1 MLLGD
6 DERHGHTQFTLRG
19 LEAGKMEERGLKKLP
34 LYSFAVLAISLMVN
48 GCFKMGPDY
57 QRPGMKFQVP
67 AHYQY
72 TPSELTMPETDDQ
85 WWRVFSDPELNQL
98 VEEVVHNNLD
108 IKRATAAVLEVRAQ
122 LVSTRADRFP
132 QVDVQGRAE
141 QQRSPKGTAS
151 NRTIESYDLAL
162 PASFEIDLW
171 GRLARAEEA
180 ARANLLQ
187 AEENRHT
194 VAQTVV
200 AETVTLYLQMESL
213 ERGIDIA
220 KKLIESFRRSLNL
233 VESRYKRGL
242 TSVLDVRQARR
253 VLAGAEATLPSLRQD
268 LGTTQQALSVL
279 LGRYPETRPPRLQPE
294 DYYKR
299 LAPVPPGLPS
309 ELLLRRPDIRA
320 AEKQLLSLNAL
331 IGVAK
336 ASRFPRIVLTGSYG
350 YTSED
355 LNRLLKPES
364 ELWNIA
370 AGITQP
376 LFDAGKL
383 QAAQRAAEARYQQG
397 VAEYAKTVLSAFAEV
412 EGAFLTREEQ
422 LKRRDYVV
430 TFLREAREAQ
440 RIAESRYEKG
450 LVDFLTVLDTQRT
463 RFEAERDL
471 LEVDFTL
478 MNNRVNLHRA
488 LGGGWGDPG
497 PVMLG
502 QEDQTTKRTKG
513 E

>member
-1 MLLGD
+1 VKRL
-6 DERHGHTQFTLRG
+6 F
-19 LEAGKMEERGLKKLP
+19 
-34 LYSFAVLAISLMVN
+34 LYACALLAISFTVS
-48 GCFKMGPDY
+48 GCLKMGPDY
-57 QRPGMKFQVP
+57 QRPDIGFQVP

-72 TPSELTMPETDDQ
+72 TPSELIMPEPDDQ
-85 WWRVFSDPELNQL
+85 WWHVFNDPELNQL
-98 VEEVVHNNLD
+98 VEQVLKNNLD
-108 IKRATAAVLEVRAQ
+108 IKRAAAAVLEVRAQ

-132 QVDVQGRAE
+132 QAEVQGQAE
-141 QQRSPKGTAS
+141 RQQLPKSTS
-151 NRTIESYDLAL
+151 VDRTFNSYELAL

-187 AEENRHT
+187 AEANRRT

-200 AETVTLYLQMESL
+200 AETVTLYLQMESF

-220 KKLIESFRRSLNL
+220 NKLVESFRRSLNL

-268 LGTTQQALSVL
+268 LGTTQQALAVL
-279 LGRYPETRPPRLQPE
+279 LGSYPETRPPRLQPE

-299 LAPVPPGLPS
+299 LEPVPPGLPS

-320 AEKQLLSLNAL
+320 AEEQLVALNAL
-331 IGVAK
+331 VGAAK
-336 ASRFPRIVLTGSYG
+336 ASRFPRIVLTSTYG

-355 LNRLLKPES
+355 LDRLFKPEN
-364 ELWNIA
+364 ELWSIA
-370 AGITQP
+370 AGIAQP

-383 QAAQRAAEARYQQG
+383 RAAQRAAEARYQQG
-397 VAEYAKTVLSAFAEV
+397 VAEYAQTVLSAFAEV

-422 LKRRDYVV
+422 LKRREYVV
-430 TFLREAREAQ
+430 TFLHEAREAQ

-450 LVDFLTVLDTQRT
+450 LTDFLTVLDTQRS

-478 MNNRVNLHRA
+478 LNNRVNLHRA

-497 PVMLG
+497 PVVLG
-502 QEDQTTKRTKG
+502 QEGQATKKAK
-513 E
+513 ED

>member
-1 MLLGD
+1 MK
-6 DERHGHTQFTLRG
+6 R
-19 LEAGKMEERGLKKLP
+19 
-34 LYSFAVLAISLMVN
+34 SLMYSHVVLVVIFILA
-48 GCFKMGPDY
+48 GCMKLGPDY
-57 QRPGMKFQVP
+57 QKPDIGIQVP
-67 AHYQY
+67 ADYQY
-72 TPSELTMPETDDQ
+72 TPTELVMPEPDDQ
-85 WWRVFSDPELNQL
+85 WWRVFNDPELNQL
-98 VEEVVHNNLD
+98 VEEVLKNNLD
-108 IKRATAAVLEVRAQ
+108 LKRATAAVLEVRAQ
-122 LVSTRADRFP
+122 LVETRAERFP
-132 QVDVQGRAE
+132 QVGLDAQGQR
-141 QQRSPKGTAS
+141 QQRPKQTSVPGQAFSADREIT
-151 NRTIESYDLAL
+151 TYDLAL

-187 AEENRHT
+187 AEENRRT

-200 AETVTLYLQMESL
+200 AETVTLYLQMESF
-213 ERGIDIA
+213 ERAIDID
-220 KKLIESFRRSLNL
+220 KKLIGSFRRSLNL

-268 LGTTQQALSVL
+268 LGTKQQALAVL

-299 LAPVPPGLPS
+299 LDPVPPGLPS

-320 AEKQLLSLNAL
+320 AEDRLVLLNAL
-331 IGVAK
+331 VGVAK

-355 LNRLLKPES
+355 LDRLFKPEN
-364 ELWNIA
+364 ELWSIA
-370 AGITQP
+370 AGIAQP

-397 VAEYAKTVLSAFAEV
+397 VAEYAKTVLTAFAEV

-422 LKRRDYVV
+422 LKRREYVV
-430 TFLREAREAQ
+430 TFLHEAREAQ
-440 RIAESRYEKG
+440 RLAESRYEKG
-450 LVDFLTVLDTQRT
+450 LTDFLTVLDTQRT
-463 RFEAERDL
+463 RFGAERDL

-478 MNNRVNLHRA
+478 LNNRVNLHRA
-488 LGGGWGDPG
+488 LGGGWADPG
-497 PVMLG
+497 PVMVKKG
-502 QEDQTTKRTKG
+502 NTTTKNTKG
-513 E
+513 DGGE

>member
-1 MLLGD
+1 M
-6 DERHGHTQFTLRG
+6 
-19 LEAGKMEERGLKKLP
+19 
-34 LYSFAVLAISLMVN
+34 S

-57 QRPGMKFQVP
+57 QRPHMGFQVP

-72 TPSELTMPETDDQ
+72 TPSELIMPEPDDQ
-85 WWRVFSDPELNQL
+85 WWRVFNDPELNQL
-98 VEEVVHNNLD
+98 VEQVLKNNLD

-122 LVSTRADRFP
+122 LVSTRAERFP
-132 QVDVQGRAE
+132 QVEVQGQAE
-141 QQRSPKGTAS
+141 RQQLPKGTS
-151 NRTIESYDLAL
+151 VDRTFNSYDLAL

-187 AEENRHT
+187 AEANRRT
-194 VAQTVV
+194 LAQTVV

-220 KKLIESFRRSLNL
+220 NKLVESFRRSLNL
-233 VESRYKRGL
+233 VESRYNRGL

-268 LGTTQQALSVL
+268 LGTTQQALAVL

-299 LAPVPPGLPS
+299 LDPVPPGLPS

-320 AEKQLLSLNAL
+320 AEEQLVALNAL
-331 IGVAK
+331 VGAAK
-336 ASRFPRIVLTGSYG
+336 ASRFPRIVLTSTYG
-350 YTSED
+350 YTSDD
-355 LNRLLKPES
+355 LDRLFKPEN
-364 ELWNIA
+364 ELWSIA
-370 AGITQP
+370 AGIAQP

-383 QAAQRAAEARYQQG
+383 RAAQRAAEARYQQG
-397 VAEYAKTVLSAFAEV
+397 VAEYAQTVLSAFAEV

-422 LKRRDYVV
+422 LKRREYVV

-450 LVDFLTVLDTQRT
+450 LVDFLTVLDTQRS

-471 LEVDFTL
+471 LQVDFTL
-478 MNNRVNLHRA
+478 LNNRVNLHRA

-502 QEDQTTKRTKG
+502 HEEQTIKNTKG
-513 E
+513 D

>member
-1 MLLGD
+1 LLLGD

-180 ARANLLQ
+180 

-502 QEDQTTKRTKG
+502 QEGQTTKRTKG

>member
-1 MLLGD
+1 
-6 DERHGHTQFTLRG
+6 
-19 LEAGKMEERGLKKLP
+19 
-34 LYSFAVLAISLMVN
+34 
-48 GCFKMGPDY
+48 MGPDY
-57 QRPGMKFQVP
+57 QQPQMDFQMP

-72 TPSELTMPETDDQ
+72 TPSELIMPEPDDQ
-85 WWRVFSDPELNQL
+85 WWRVFNDPELNQL
-98 VEEVVHNNLD
+98 VEQVLKNNLD

-132 QVDVQGRAE
+132 QVDVQGQTER
-141 QQRSPKGTAS
+141 QQIPKGTSAD
-151 NRTIESYDLAL
+151 RTFTTYDLAL

-187 AEENRHT
+187 AEANRRT

-213 ERGIDIA
+213 ERAIDIA
-220 KKLIESFRRSLNL
+220 NKLVESFRRSLNL

-268 LGTTQQALSVL
+268 LGTTQQALAVL

-299 LAPVPPGLPS
+299 LDPVPPGLPS

-320 AEKQLLSLNAL
+320 AEEQLVALNAL
-331 IGVAK
+331 VGAAK

-350 YTSED
+350 YTSDD
-355 LNRLLKPES
+355 LDRLFKPEN
-364 ELWNIA
+364 ELWSIA
-370 AGITQP
+370 AGIAQP

-397 VAEYAKTVLSAFAEV
+397 VAEYAKTVLTAFAEV

-422 LKRRDYVV
+422 LKRREYVV

-471 LEVDFTL
+471 LQVDFTL
-478 MNNRVNLHRA
+478 LNNRVNLHRA

-502 QEDQTTKRTKG
+502 QEEQNTEKTKG

>member
-1 MLLGD
+1 V
-6 DERHGHTQFTLRG
+6 
-19 LEAGKMEERGLKKLP
+19 KKKLI
-34 LYSFAVLAISLMVN
+34 LYLGAALAISLSVS

-57 QRPGMKFQVP
+57 HRPDTDFQVP

-72 TPSELTMPETDDQ
+72 TPTELVMPELDDQ
-85 WWRVFSDPELNQL
+85 WWRVFNDPELNQL
-98 VEEVVHNNLD
+98 VERVLKNNLD

-132 QVDVQGRAE
+132 QVDVQGQAE
-141 QQRSPKGTAS
+141 RQQLPKGNS
-151 NRTIESYDLAL
+151 VDRTFNSYDLAL

-180 ARANLLQ
+180 ARASLLR
-187 AEENRHT
+187 AEENRRT

-200 AETVTLYLQMESL
+200 AETVTLYLQMETF
-213 ERGIDIA
+213 ERAIDIA
-220 KKLIESFRRSLNL
+220 NKLVESFRRSLNL

-268 LGTTQQALSVL
+268 LGTTQQALAVL
-279 LGRYPETRPPRLQPE
+279 LGIYPETRPPRLQPE

-299 LAPVPPGLPS
+299 LDPVPPGLPS

-320 AEKQLLSLNAL
+320 AEEQLVALNAL
-331 IGVAK
+331 VGAAK
-336 ASRFPRIVLTGSYG
+336 ASRFPRIVLTSTYG

-355 LNRLLKPES
+355 LDRLFKPEN
-364 ELWNIA
+364 ELWSIA
-370 AGITQP
+370 AGIAQP

-383 QAAQRAAEARYQQG
+383 RAAQRAAEARYLQG
-397 VAEYAKTVLSAFAEV
+397 VAEYAKTVLTAFAEV

-422 LKRRDYVV
+422 LKRREYVV
-430 TFLREAREAQ
+430 TFLHEAREAQ

-450 LVDFLTVLDTQRT
+450 LTDFLTVLDTQRT

-471 LEVDFTL
+471 LQVDFTL
-478 MNNRVNLHRA
+478 LNNRVNLHRA

-497 PVMLG
+497 PVMFG
-502 QEDQTTKRTKG
+502 QEEQTTKNTKG
-513 E
+513 D

>member
-1 MLLGD
+1 M
-6 DERHGHTQFTLRG
+6 
-19 LEAGKMEERGLKKLP
+19 
-34 LYSFAVLAISLMVN
+34 AIFLTVS

-57 QRPGMKFQVP
+57 QRPPMDFQMP
-67 AHYQY
+67 THYQY
-72 TPSELTMPETDDQ
+72 TPSELILPEPDDQ
-85 WWRVFSDPELNQL
+85 WWRVFNDPELNQL
-98 VEEVVHNNLD
+98 VEQVLKNNLD

-132 QVDVQGRAE
+132 QADVEGQAE
-141 QQRSPKGTAS
+141 RRQVPKGTAVD
-151 NRTIESYDLAL
+151 RTFTSYDLTL

-187 AEENRHT
+187 AEANRRT

-220 KKLIESFRRSLNL
+220 NKLVESFRRSLNL

-253 VLAGAEATLPSLRQD
+253 VLAGAESTLPSLRQD
-268 LGTTQQALSVL
+268 LGTTQQALAVL

-299 LAPVPPGLPS
+299 LEPVPPGLPS

-320 AEKQLLSLNAL
+320 AEEQLVALNAL
-331 IGVAK
+331 VGAAK
-336 ASRFPRIVLTGSYG
+336 ASRFPRIVLTGAYG
-350 YTSED
+350 YTSDD
-355 LNRLLKPES
+355 LDRLFKPEN
-364 ELWNIA
+364 ELWSIA
-370 AGITQP
+370 AGIGQP

-383 QAAQRAAEARYQQG
+383 RAAQRAAEARYQQG
-397 VAEYAKTVLSAFAEV
+397 VAEYAKTVLTAFAEV
-412 EGAFLTREEQ
+412 EGAFLTREQQ
-422 LKRRDYVV
+422 LQRREYVV

-471 LEVDFTL
+471 LQVDFTL
-478 MNNRVNLHRA
+478 LNNRVNLHRA

-502 QEDQTTKRTKG
+502 QEEQTTKEARG
-513 E
+513 D

>member
-1 MLLGD
+1 MI
-6 DERHGHTQFTLRG
+6 
-19 LEAGKMEERGLKKLP
+19 
-34 LYSFAVLAISLMVN
+34 LAFSLILA

-57 QRPGMKFQVP
+57 RRPDTGIHIP
-67 AHYQY
+67 DAYQY
-72 TPSELTMPETDDQ
+72 TPTELLMPEPEDQ
-85 WWRVFSDPELNQL
+85 WWRVFNDPELNQL
-98 VEEVVHNNLD
+98 VEEVLKNNLD

-122 LVSTRADRFP
+122 LVETRADRFP
-132 QVDVQGRAE
+132 QVGVQGQAE
-141 QQRSPKGTAS
+141 RQQLPKGTS
-151 NRTIESYDLAL
+151 VDRTFTSYDLSL

-180 ARANLLQ
+180 VRANLFQ
-187 AEENRHT
+187 AEENRRT
-194 VAQTVV
+194 IAKTVV
-200 AETVTLYLQMESL
+200 AETVTLYLQMESF
-213 ERGIDIA
+213 ERAIDID

-268 LGTTQQALSVL
+268 LGTTQQALAVL
-279 LGRYPETRPPRLQPE
+279 VGRYPETRPPRLQPE

-299 LAPVPPGLPS
+299 LDPVPPGLPS

-320 AEKQLLSLNAL
+320 AENQLVSLNAL
-331 IGVAK
+331 VGVAK
-336 ASRFPRIVLTGSYG
+336 ASRFPRIVLTGNYG
-350 YTSED
+350 YTSDD
-355 LNRLLKPES
+355 LDWLFRPEN
-364 ELWNIA
+364 ELWSIA
-370 AGITQP
+370 AGIAQP

-383 QAAQRAAEARYQQG
+383 QDAQRAAEARYQQG
-397 VAEYAKTVLSAFAEV
+397 VAEYAKTVLNAFAEA
-412 EGAFLTREEQ
+412 EGVFLTREEQ
-422 LKRRDYVV
+422 LQRRDYVV

-450 LVDFLTVLDTQRT
+450 LTHFLTVLDTQRS

-478 MNNRVNLHRA
+478 LNNRVNLHRA

-502 QEDQTTKRTKG
+502 QEEQTTKNTKG
-513 E
+513 HEE

>member
-1 MLLGD
+1 M
-6 DERHGHTQFTLRG
+6 
-19 LEAGKMEERGLKKLP
+19 
-34 LYSFAVLAISLMVN
+34 S

-57 QRPGMKFQVP
+57 RRPDTAIQIP
-67 AHYQY
+67 DAYQY
-72 TPSELTMPETDDQ
+72 TPSELIMPEPDDQ
-85 WWRVFSDPELNQL
+85 WWRVFNDPELNQL
-98 VEEVVHNNLD
+98 VEEVLKNNLD

-132 QVDVQGRAE
+132 QVDVEGQAQR
-141 QQRSPKGTAS
+141 QQRPKGTS
-151 NRTIESYDLAL
+151 DDRTITAYDLSL

-187 AEENRHT
+187 AEADRRT

-200 AETVTLYLQMESL
+200 AETVTLYLQMESF
-213 ERGIDIA
+213 ERAIDIDQ
-220 KKLIESFRRSLNL
+220 KLIKSFRRSLNL

-268 LGTTQQALSVL
+268 LGTTQQALAVL

-299 LAPVPPGLPS
+299 LDPVPPGLPS

-320 AEKQLLSLNAL
+320 AEDRLVSLNAL
-331 IGVAK
+331 VGVAK

-355 LNRLLKPES
+355 LDRLFKPEN
-364 ELWNIA
+364 ELWSIA
-370 AGITQP
+370 AGVAQP
-376 LFDAGKL
+376 IFDAGKL
-383 QAAQRAAEARYQQG
+383 QATQRAAEARYQQG
-397 VAEYAKTVLSAFAEV
+397 VAEYAKTVLTAFAEV

-422 LKRRDYVV
+422 LKRREYVV
-430 TFLREAREAQ
+430 TFLHEAREAQ
-440 RIAESRYEKG
+440 RLAESRYEKG
-450 LVDFLTVLDTQRT
+450 LTDFLTVLDTQRT

-478 MNNRVNLHRA
+478 LNNRVNLHRA

-502 QEDQTTKRTKG
+502 GSDKTMKSTKEHAGK
-513 E
+513 

>member
-1 MLLGD
+1 MYSHVVLVVIFIL
-6 DERHGHTQFTLRG
+6 
-19 LEAGKMEERGLKKLP
+19 AGCMKL
-34 LYSFAVLAISLMVN
+34 
-48 GCFKMGPDY
+48 GPDY
-57 QRPGMKFQVP
+57 QKPDIGIQVP
-67 AHYQY
+67 ADYQY
-72 TPSELTMPETDDQ
+72 TPTELVMPEPDDQ
-85 WWRVFSDPELNQL
+85 WWRVFNDPELNQL
-98 VEEVVHNNLD
+98 VEEVLKNNLD

-122 LVSTRADRFP
+122 LVETRAERFP
-132 QVDVQGRAE
+132 QVDVEGGVERRQI
-141 QQRSPKGTAS
+141 PKPNS
-151 NRTIESYDLAL
+151 VSIDRTSTTYDLAL

-187 AEENRHT
+187 AEENRRT

-200 AETVTLYLQMESL
+200 AETVTLYLQMESF
-213 ERGIDIA
+213 ERAIDID
-220 KKLIESFRRSLNL
+220 KKLIGSFRRSLNL

-268 LGTTQQALSVL
+268 LGTKQQALAVL

-299 LAPVPPGLPS
+299 LDPVPPGLPS

-320 AEKQLLSLNAL
+320 AEDRLVLLNAL
-331 IGVAK
+331 VGVAK

-355 LNRLLKPES
+355 LDRLFKPEN
-364 ELWNIA
+364 ELWSIA
-370 AGITQP
+370 AGIAQP

-397 VAEYAKTVLSAFAEV
+397 VAEYAKTVLTAFAEV

-422 LKRRDYVV
+422 LKRREYVV
-430 TFLREAREAQ
+430 TFLHEAREAQ
-440 RIAESRYEKG
+440 RLAESRYEKG
-450 LVDFLTVLDTQRT
+450 LTDFLTVLDTQRT
-463 RFEAERDL
+463 RFGAERDL

-478 MNNRVNLHRA
+478 LNNRVNLHRA
-488 LGGGWGDPG
+488 LGGGWADPG
-497 PVMLG
+497 PVMVKK
-502 QEDQTTKRTKG
+502 ETETTKNTKG
-513 E
+513 NDAEMRGRGEIGR

>member
-1 MLLGD
+1 VKRLFLYLGV
-6 DERHGHTQFTLRG
+6 
-19 LEAGKMEERGLKKLP
+19 
-34 LYSFAVLAISLMVN
+34 VLAISFPIS

-57 QRPGMKFQVP
+57 HRPDVGFQVP
-67 AHYQY
+67 ADYQY
-72 TPSELTMPETDDQ
+72 TPTELVMPAPDDQ
-85 WWRVFSDPELNQL
+85 WWRVFNDPELNQL
-98 VEEVVHNNLD
+98 VEQVLKKNLD

-132 QVDVQGRAE
+132 QVDVQGQAE
-141 QQRSPKGTAS
+141 RLQLPKGTS
-151 NRTIESYDLAL
+151 VDRTSTSYDLAL

-187 AEENRHT
+187 AEENRRT

-200 AETVTLYLQMESL
+200 AETVTLYLQMETF
-213 ERGIDIA
+213 ERAIDIDIQ
-220 KKLIESFRRSLNL
+220 LIESFRRSLNL

-253 VLAGAEATLPSLRQD
+253 VLAGAESTLPSLRQD
-268 LGTTQQALSVL
+268 LGTTQQALAVL
-279 LGRYPETRPPRLQPE
+279 MGRYPETRPPRLQPE

-299 LAPVPPGLPS
+299 LDPVPPGLPS

-320 AEKQLLSLNAL
+320 AEEQLVALNAL
-331 IGVAK
+331 VGAAK
-336 ASRFPRIVLTGSYG
+336 ASRFPRIVLTGTYG

-355 LNRLLKPES
+355 LDRLFKPEN
-364 ELWNIA
+364 ELWSIA
-370 AGITQP
+370 TGIAQP

-383 QAAQRAAEARYQQG
+383 RAAQRAAEARYQQG
-397 VAEYAKTVLSAFAEV
+397 VAEYAKTVLTAFAEV

-422 LKRRDYVV
+422 LKRREYVV
-430 TFLREAREAQ
+430 TFLHEAREAQ

-450 LVDFLTVLDTQRT
+450 LTDFLTVLDTQRT

-478 MNNRVNLHRA
+478 LNNRVNLHRA

-497 PVMLG
+497 QVMLG
-502 QEDQTTKRTKG
+502 QKDQTTKDAKG
-513 E
+513 D

>member
-1 MLLGD
+1 M
-6 DERHGHTQFTLRG
+6 
-19 LEAGKMEERGLKKLP
+19 KKLL
-34 LYSFAVLAISLMVN
+34 LYVSSVLAISLATS
-48 GCFKMGPDY
+48 GCFKVGPDY
-57 QRPGMKFQVP
+57 HRPDVDFQVP
-67 AHYQY
+67 AQYQY
-72 TPSELTMPETDDQ
+72 TPAELLMPEPDDQ
-85 WWRVFSDPELNQL
+85 WWRVFNDPELNQL
-98 VEEVVHNNLD
+98 VEGVLKNNLD

-132 QVDVQGRAE
+132 QVEVQGQAE
-141 QQRSPKGTAS
+141 RQQLPKGTSAD
-151 NRTIESYDLAL
+151 RTFTSYDLAL

-187 AEENRHT
+187 AEQNRRT

-200 AETVTLYLQMESL
+200 AETVTLYLQMESF
-213 ERGIDIA
+213 ERAIDIDT
-220 KKLIESFRRSLNL
+220 KLIESFRRSLNL

-268 LGTTQQALSVL
+268 LGTTQQALAVL

-299 LAPVPPGLPS
+299 LDPVPPGLPS

-320 AEKQLLSLNAL
+320 AESQLVSLNAL
-331 IGVAK
+331 VGVAK

-355 LNRLLKPES
+355 LDRLFKPES
-364 ELWNIA
+364 ELWSIA
-370 AGITQP
+370 AGIAQP

-397 VAEYAKTVLSAFAEV
+397 VAEYAKTVLTAFAEV

-422 LKRRDYVV
+422 LKRREYVV

-450 LVDFLTVLDTQRT
+450 LTDFLTVLDTQRT

-471 LEVDFTL
+471 LQVDFTL
-478 MNNRVNLHRA
+478 LNNRVNLHRA

-502 QEDQTTKRTKG
+502 QKEQATKEAKG
-513 E
+513 D